1 MQELFNNHHPYEQHA
16 TLVQHKSQNVQVE
29 FVNLDDVV
37 NNFQQSGPNDPYV
50 VDMFYCHAKCCVYI
64 TFENIDYT

>member
-1 MQELFNNHHPYEQHA
+1 M
-16 TLVQHKSQNVQVE
+16 E

-64 TFENIDYT
+64 TFENIDDT